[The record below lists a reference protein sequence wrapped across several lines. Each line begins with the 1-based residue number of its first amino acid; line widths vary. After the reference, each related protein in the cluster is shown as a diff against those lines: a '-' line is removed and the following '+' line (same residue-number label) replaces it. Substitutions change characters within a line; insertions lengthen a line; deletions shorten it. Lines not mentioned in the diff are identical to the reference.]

1 MKITH
6 MIILVIVLVLMTGCT
21 AFDSV
26 PFTPNQYN
34 LQLDVTI
41 VPTEDF
47 TELEKKYKY
56 KDLGGLTEF
65 TDFKGKGTLYIPM
78 LKEVRDPYT
87 MCILG
92 HEVFH
97 LILGHFHKPQDG
109 ATCYWY
115 W

>member
-1 MKITH
+1 MKH
-6 MIILVIVLVLMTGCT
+6 IILLLLLVVGTGCA
-21 AFDSV
+21 AFDAV

-34 LQLDVTI
+34 LQLDVTV

-47 TELEKKYKY
+47 TELAIKYNY
-56 KDLGGLTEF
+56 PNLAGLTEF
-65 TDFKGKGTLYIPM
+65 TDFRGKGTIYVPM

-97 LILGHFHKPQDG
+97 LILGHFHKPEDG
-109 ATCYWY
+109 ATCYQY
-115 W
+115 